1 MLEAIKARIAGV
13 NAQTTGDVL
22 RFAERAV
29 RISDLVRFGISLVA
43 LVVGGL
49 LVANTVMMS
58 VYERIR
64 EFGLMRALGA
74 KQGFIFGLVLLE
86 ALLLGVVGGLLGL
99 VLGQAASGL
108 VNWFT
113 GREVG
118 LALSAITFRL
128 ASFALLVAVVLGLL
142 AGFLPART
150 ASRLKVVEAL
160 GRL

>member
-1 MLEAIKARIAGV
+1 
-13 NAQTTGDVL
+13 
-22 RFAERAV
+22 
-29 RISDLVRFGISLVA
+29 
-43 LVVGGL
+43 
-49 LVANTVMMS
+49 
-58 VYERIR
+58 
-64 EFGLMRALGA
+64 
-74 KQGFIFGLVLLE
+74 
-86 ALLLGVVGGLLGL
+86 
-99 VLGQAASGL
+99 

-118 LALSAITFRL
+118 LALSAVTFRL